1 MKEKGWSGRG
11 NEKGWIL
18 GRRRRKEEGKEGGF
32 VGRYMSEKKEGRGE
46 DIMLSAQFPCDDAI
60 SLKETKANGIK
71 ERTGIL
77 IEK

>member
-1 MKEKGWSGRG
+1 
-11 NEKGWIL
+11 
-18 GRRRRKEEGKEGGF
+18 
-32 VGRYMSEKKEGRGE
+32 MSEKKEGRGE